1 MQNNTNY
8 HLSPT
13 KDSKQNERRT
23 LSFLWHDGAS
33 WTTDLL
39 LKIQGKIPGAF
50 ERCFVCKVL
59 CRGKLGLGEVVSA
72 MVKVLSC
79 RPLCCEEAAHLFGHR
94 WLGRV
99 SDNQE
104 GWLITSL
111 RVPHTELQVR
121 NLPRHCQR
129 PLIPNHAVL
138 AGKKIPDLC
147 HHPLLLLQE
156 RDCYVSHQILLQVMF
171 VSLIAV
177 SNTCADGLHASELN
191 TEFLELSGLVCCA
204 TGYHHIIQ
212 SCLESTEKPQLC
224 LEAWI
229 WVCASSQ
236 QSSGRLVFTSGERC
250 LVVRTCSHHAASWA
264 ASPQAPFPQ
273 CMGTLKP
280 STSLYSDTIILH
292 LKALICGP
300 GLKIYVAALCIFLF
314 LWRKRNKDGKKKT
327 NPR

>member
-1 MQNNTNY
+1 
-8 HLSPT
+8 
-13 KDSKQNERRT
+13 
-23 LSFLWHDGAS
+23 
-33 WTTDLL
+33 
-39 LKIQGKIPGAF
+39 
-50 ERCFVCKVL
+50 
-59 CRGKLGLGEVVSA
+59 
-72 MVKVLSC
+72 
-79 RPLCCEEAAHLFGHR
+79 
-94 WLGRV
+94 
-99 SDNQE
+99 
-104 GWLITSL
+104 
-111 RVPHTELQVR
+111 
-121 NLPRHCQR
+121 
-129 PLIPNHAVL
+129 
-138 AGKKIPDLC
+138 
-147 HHPLLLLQE
+147 
-156 RDCYVSHQILLQVMF
+156 MF

-327 NPR
+327 NPRWKVLLTKQYCISLEHLFNMIVVLKMMLTRKSQKKKLLQKNSCNLMDVH